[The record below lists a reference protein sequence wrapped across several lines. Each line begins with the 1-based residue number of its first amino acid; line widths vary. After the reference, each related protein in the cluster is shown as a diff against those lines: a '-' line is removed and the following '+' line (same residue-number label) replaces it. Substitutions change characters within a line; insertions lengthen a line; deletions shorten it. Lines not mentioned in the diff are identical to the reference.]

1 MLAAQTGLEV
11 RMVLRNGEQL
21 LLTVVIPV
29 LVLTVFGSVEVMDL
43 GNRAARVDFLVPG
56 VLALAVMSTAF
67 TGLAIGT
74 GFERRYGALKRLG
87 ASPLPRGALLGAKG
101 LAVLTIE
108 ALQVALLATV
118 AQLMGWDPRG
128 SWLAVLLLVLAGTAA
143 FSSLALLMAGHA
155 AGRGDPRRG
164 EPRLPPVPRSAAAS
178 PCRWTGSP
186 TRPARSSTRCR
197 PAPCRRACG
206 WCSATATRCPG
217 GRSGSCSAGPR
228 SAASSPPAPSAGSS
242 PRTLGAMLDRWRGWT
257 PSPTAVRRVFLATLV
272 ANVGIVVTGG
282 AVRLTASGLGC
293 PTFPRCTDHSLVVT
307 REMGGHGLVEFG
319 NRMLTF
325 ALSAVVVA
333 AVVVAWRAGRRDL
346 RAAALLLFGGI
357 VAQAVLGGVTGAD
370 RPEPGDG
377 DGALPAVGGAD
388 RRCHPGAPALGG
400 QRVPPRR
407 EVHPAVLLG
416 GRVLLVVTALL
427 LLAGTVVTG
436 TGPHSGDKNATHRLP
451 FDLVEV
457 TQLHADLVFLLVG
470 LTIGLAVA
478 LQATDVPPVL
488 RRRVRVLLGVVL
500 AQGLVGYAQYATDLP
515 VALVAVHVLGAC
527 LVWVAALR
535 LVLGMTTQVAAVAP
549 ARTVQ
554 ELAVSPVTT

>member
-1 MLAAQTGLEV
+1 
-11 RMVLRNGEQL
+11 
-21 LLTVVIPV
+21 
-29 LVLTVFGSVEVMDL
+29 
-43 GNRAARVDFLVPG
+43 
-56 VLALAVMSTAF
+56 
-67 TGLAIGT
+67 
-74 GFERRYGALKRLG
+74 
-87 ASPLPRGALLGAKG
+87 
-101 LAVLTIE
+101 
-108 ALQVALLATV
+108 
-118 AQLMGWDPRG
+118 
-128 SWLAVLLLVLAGTAA
+128 
-143 FSSLALLMAGHA
+143 
-155 AGRGDPRRG
+155 
-164 EPRLPPVPRSAAAS
+164 
-178 PCRWTGSP
+178 
-186 TRPARSSTRCR
+186 
-197 PAPCRRACG
+197 
-206 WCSATATRCPG
+206 
-217 GRSGSCSAGPR
+217 
-228 SAASSPPAPSAGSS
+228 
-242 PRTLGAMLDRWRGWT
+242 MLDRWRGWT
-257 PSPTAVRRVFLATLV
+257 PSQTAVRRVFLATLV

-357 VAQAVLGGVTGAD
+357 VAQAVLGGVTVLTGLNPVTVMAHFLLSV
-370 RPEPGDG
+370 
-377 DGALPAVGGAD
+377 ALIGVATRA
-388 RRCHPGAPALGG
+388 HLLAAG
-400 QRVPPRR
+400 QRVPPHR

-416 GRVLLVVTALL
+416 GRGLLAVTALL

-451 FDLVEV
+451 FDLLEV

-535 LVLGMTTQVAAVAP
+535 LVLAMTSQVAAVAP
-549 ARTVQ
+549 GRTAQ
-554 ELAVSPVTT
+554 ELAVSPATT

>member
-1 MLAAQTGLEV
+1 
-11 RMVLRNGEQL
+11 
-21 LLTVVIPV
+21 
-29 LVLTVFGSVEVMDL
+29 
-43 GNRAARVDFLVPG
+43 
-56 VLALAVMSTAF
+56 
-67 TGLAIGT
+67 
-74 GFERRYGALKRLG
+74 
-87 ASPLPRGALLGAKG
+87 
-101 LAVLTIE
+101 
-108 ALQVALLATV
+108 
-118 AQLMGWDPRG
+118 
-128 SWLAVLLLVLAGTAA
+128 
-143 FSSLALLMAGHA
+143 
-155 AGRGDPRRG
+155 
-164 EPRLPPVPRSAAAS
+164 
-178 PCRWTGSP
+178 
-186 TRPARSSTRCR
+186 
-197 PAPCRRACG
+197 
-206 WCSATATRCPG
+206 
-217 GRSGSCSAGPR
+217 
-228 SAASSPPAPSAGSS
+228 
-242 PRTLGAMLDRWRGWT
+242 MLDRWRGWT

-346 RAAALLLFGGI
+346 RAAALLLLGGI
-357 VAQAVLGGVTGAD
+357 FAQAVLGGVTVLTGLNPVTVMAHFLLSV
-370 RPEPGDG
+370 
-377 DGALPAVGGAD
+377 ALIAVAT
-388 RRCHPGAPALGG
+388 RAHLLSAG

-500 AQGLVGYAQYATDLP
+500 AQGLVGYVQYATNLP

-535 LVLGMTTQVAAVAP
+535 LVLAMTTQVAAVAP

-554 ELAVSPVTT
+554 ELAVAPATS

>member
-1 MLAAQTGLEV
+1 
-11 RMVLRNGEQL
+11 
-21 LLTVVIPV
+21 
-29 LVLTVFGSVEVMDL
+29 
-43 GNRAARVDFLVPG
+43 
-56 VLALAVMSTAF
+56 
-67 TGLAIGT
+67 
-74 GFERRYGALKRLG
+74 
-87 ASPLPRGALLGAKG
+87 
-101 LAVLTIE
+101 
-108 ALQVALLATV
+108 
-118 AQLMGWDPRG
+118 
-128 SWLAVLLLVLAGTAA
+128 
-143 FSSLALLMAGHA
+143 
-155 AGRGDPRRG
+155 
-164 EPRLPPVPRSAAAS
+164 
-178 PCRWTGSP
+178 
-186 TRPARSSTRCR
+186 
-197 PAPCRRACG
+197 
-206 WCSATATRCPG
+206 
-217 GRSGSCSAGPR
+217 
-228 SAASSPPAPSAGSS
+228 
-242 PRTLGAMLDRWRGWT
+242 MLDRWRGWT

-357 VAQAVLGGVTGAD
+357 VAQAVLGGVTVLTGLNPVTVMAHFLLSV
-370 RPEPGDG
+370 G
-377 DGALPAVGGAD
+377 LIAVAT
-388 RRCHPGAPALGG
+388 RAHLLSAG
-400 QRVPPRR
+400 QRVPPHR
-407 EVHPAVLLG
+407 EVHPAVQLG
-416 GRVLLVVTALL
+416 GRGLLVVTALL

-535 LVLGMTTQVAAVAP
+535 LVLAMTTQVAAVGP
-549 ARTVQ
+549 GRTVQ
-554 ELAVSPVTT
+554 ELAVSPAAT

>member
-1 MLAAQTGLEV
+1 
-11 RMVLRNGEQL
+11 
-21 LLTVVIPV
+21 
-29 LVLTVFGSVEVMDL
+29 
-43 GNRAARVDFLVPG
+43 
-56 VLALAVMSTAF
+56 
-67 TGLAIGT
+67 
-74 GFERRYGALKRLG
+74 
-87 ASPLPRGALLGAKG
+87 
-101 LAVLTIE
+101 
-108 ALQVALLATV
+108 
-118 AQLMGWDPRG
+118 
-128 SWLAVLLLVLAGTAA
+128 
-143 FSSLALLMAGHA
+143 
-155 AGRGDPRRG
+155 
-164 EPRLPPVPRSAAAS
+164 
-178 PCRWTGSP
+178 
-186 TRPARSSTRCR
+186 
-197 PAPCRRACG
+197 
-206 WCSATATRCPG
+206 
-217 GRSGSCSAGPR
+217 
-228 SAASSPPAPSAGSS
+228 
-242 PRTLGAMLDRWRGWT
+242 MLDRWRGWT
-257 PSPTAVRRVFLATLV
+257 PSPTGVRRVFLATLV

-357 VAQAVLGGVTGAD
+357 VAQAVLGGVTVLTGLNPVTVMAHFLLSV
-370 RPEPGDG
+370 
-377 DGALPAVGGAD
+377 ALIAVAT
-388 RRCHPGAPALGG
+388 RAHLLAAG
-400 QRVPPRR
+400 QRVPPHR

-416 GRVLLVVTALL
+416 GRGLLAVTALL

-470 LTIGLAVA
+470 LTIGLFVA
-478 LQATDVPPVL
+478 LQATDVTPVL
-488 RRRVRVLLGVVL
+488 RRRVRVLLVVVL

-535 LVLGMTTQVAAVAP
+535 LVLAMTTRVAAIASG
-549 ARTVQ
+549 RTVQ
-554 ELAVSPVTT
+554 ELAVSPATT

>member
-1 MLAAQTGLEV
+1 
-11 RMVLRNGEQL
+11 
-21 LLTVVIPV
+21 
-29 LVLTVFGSVEVMDL
+29 
-43 GNRAARVDFLVPG
+43 
-56 VLALAVMSTAF
+56 
-67 TGLAIGT
+67 
-74 GFERRYGALKRLG
+74 
-87 ASPLPRGALLGAKG
+87 
-101 LAVLTIE
+101 
-108 ALQVALLATV
+108 
-118 AQLMGWDPRG
+118 
-128 SWLAVLLLVLAGTAA
+128 
-143 FSSLALLMAGHA
+143 
-155 AGRGDPRRG
+155 
-164 EPRLPPVPRSAAAS
+164 
-178 PCRWTGSP
+178 
-186 TRPARSSTRCR
+186 
-197 PAPCRRACG
+197 
-206 WCSATATRCPG
+206 
-217 GRSGSCSAGPR
+217 
-228 SAASSPPAPSAGSS
+228 
-242 PRTLGAMLDRWRGWT
+242 
-257 PSPTAVRRVFLATLV
+257 VFLATLV
-272 ANVGIVVTGG
+272 ANIGIVVTGG

-346 RAAALLLFGGI
+346 RAAALVLLGGI
-357 VAQAVLGGVTGAD
+357 VAQAVLGGVTVLTGLNPVTVMAHFLLSV
-370 RPEPGDG
+370 
-377 DGALPAVGGAD
+377 ALIAVAT
-388 RRCHPGAPALGG
+388 RAHLLSAG

-407 EVHPAVLLG
+407 EVHPAVQLG
-416 GRVLLVVTALL
+416 GRGLLVVTALL

-470 LTIGLAVA
+470 LTVGLAVA

-535 LVLGMTTQVAAVAP
+535 LVLAMTTQVAAVEP
-549 ARTVQ
+549 ARTAQ
-554 ELAVSPVTT
+554 ALAVSPAGT

>member
-1 MLAAQTGLEV
+1 
-11 RMVLRNGEQL
+11 
-21 LLTVVIPV
+21 
-29 LVLTVFGSVEVMDL
+29 
-43 GNRAARVDFLVPG
+43 
-56 VLALAVMSTAF
+56 
-67 TGLAIGT
+67 
-74 GFERRYGALKRLG
+74 
-87 ASPLPRGALLGAKG
+87 
-101 LAVLTIE
+101 
-108 ALQVALLATV
+108 
-118 AQLMGWDPRG
+118 
-128 SWLAVLLLVLAGTAA
+128 
-143 FSSLALLMAGHA
+143 
-155 AGRGDPRRG
+155 
-164 EPRLPPVPRSAAAS
+164 
-178 PCRWTGSP
+178 
-186 TRPARSSTRCR
+186 
-197 PAPCRRACG
+197 
-206 WCSATATRCPG
+206 
-217 GRSGSCSAGPR
+217 
-228 SAASSPPAPSAGSS
+228 
-242 PRTLGAMLDRWRGWT
+242 MLDRWRGWT

-346 RAAALLLFGGI
+346 QAAALLLLGGI
-357 VAQAVLGGVTGAD
+357 VAQAVLGGVTVLTGLNPVTVMAHFLLSV
-370 RPEPGDG
+370 
-377 DGALPAVGGAD
+377 ALIAVAT
-388 RRCHPGAPALGG
+388 RAHLLAAG

-470 LTIGLAVA
+470 LTVGLAVA

-535 LVLGMTTQVAAVAP
+535 LVLGMTTRVAAVAP
-549 ARTVQ
+549 GPTVQ
-554 ELAVSPVTT
+554 ELAVSPATS

>member
-1 MLAAQTGLEV
+1 
-11 RMVLRNGEQL
+11 
-21 LLTVVIPV
+21 
-29 LVLTVFGSVEVMDL
+29 
-43 GNRAARVDFLVPG
+43 
-56 VLALAVMSTAF
+56 
-67 TGLAIGT
+67 
-74 GFERRYGALKRLG
+74 
-87 ASPLPRGALLGAKG
+87 
-101 LAVLTIE
+101 
-108 ALQVALLATV
+108 
-118 AQLMGWDPRG
+118 
-128 SWLAVLLLVLAGTAA
+128 
-143 FSSLALLMAGHA
+143 
-155 AGRGDPRRG
+155 
-164 EPRLPPVPRSAAAS
+164 
-178 PCRWTGSP
+178 
-186 TRPARSSTRCR
+186 
-197 PAPCRRACG
+197 
-206 WCSATATRCPG
+206 
-217 GRSGSCSAGPR
+217 
-228 SAASSPPAPSAGSS
+228 
-242 PRTLGAMLDRWRGWT
+242 MLDRWRGWT

-293 PTFPRCTDHSLVVT
+293 PTFPRCTDNSLVVT

-357 VAQAVLGGVTGAD
+357 VAQAVLGGVTVLTGLNPVTVMAHFLLSV
-370 RPEPGDG
+370 
-377 DGALPAVGGAD
+377 ALIAVAT
-388 RRCHPGAPALGG
+388 RAHLLSAG
-400 QRVPPRR
+400 QRVQPRR
-407 EVHPAVLLG
+407 EVHPAVQLG
-416 GRVLLVVTALL
+416 GRSLLVVTALL

-535 LVLGMTTQVAAVAP
+535 LVLAMTTQVAAVTSG
-549 ARTVQ
+549 RTVQ
-554 ELAVSPVTT
+554 ELSRLPRHDLTSRYRYRCRRPRPCRRRPRTSPHRPSTSCAPRPGRHRWSPRTGPGRRPPGRRPRRRSASRSPARRSP

>member
-1 MLAAQTGLEV
+1 
-11 RMVLRNGEQL
+11 
-21 LLTVVIPV
+21 
-29 LVLTVFGSVEVMDL
+29 
-43 GNRAARVDFLVPG
+43 
-56 VLALAVMSTAF
+56 
-67 TGLAIGT
+67 
-74 GFERRYGALKRLG
+74 
-87 ASPLPRGALLGAKG
+87 
-101 LAVLTIE
+101 
-108 ALQVALLATV
+108 
-118 AQLMGWDPRG
+118 
-128 SWLAVLLLVLAGTAA
+128 
-143 FSSLALLMAGHA
+143 
-155 AGRGDPRRG
+155 
-164 EPRLPPVPRSAAAS
+164 
-178 PCRWTGSP
+178 
-186 TRPARSSTRCR
+186 
-197 PAPCRRACG
+197 
-206 WCSATATRCPG
+206 
-217 GRSGSCSAGPR
+217 
-228 SAASSPPAPSAGSS
+228 
-242 PRTLGAMLDRWRGWT
+242 MLDRWRGWT

-357 VAQAVLGGVTGAD
+357 VAQAVLGGVTVLTGLNPVTVMAHFLLSV
-370 RPEPGDG
+370 
-377 DGALPAVGGAD
+377 ALIAVAT
-388 RRCHPGAPALGG
+388 RAHVLSAG

-416 GRVLLVVTALL
+416 GRGLLVVTALL

-500 AQGLVGYAQYATDLP
+500 AQGLVGYVQYATNLP

-535 LVLGMTTQVAAVAP
+535 LVLAMTTQVAAVAP

-554 ELAVSPVTT
+554 ELAVSPATS

>member
-1 MLAAQTGLEV
+1 
-11 RMVLRNGEQL
+11 
-21 LLTVVIPV
+21 
-29 LVLTVFGSVEVMDL
+29 
-43 GNRAARVDFLVPG
+43 
-56 VLALAVMSTAF
+56 
-67 TGLAIGT
+67 
-74 GFERRYGALKRLG
+74 
-87 ASPLPRGALLGAKG
+87 
-101 LAVLTIE
+101 
-108 ALQVALLATV
+108 
-118 AQLMGWDPRG
+118 
-128 SWLAVLLLVLAGTAA
+128 
-143 FSSLALLMAGHA
+143 
-155 AGRGDPRRG
+155 
-164 EPRLPPVPRSAAAS
+164 
-178 PCRWTGSP
+178 
-186 TRPARSSTRCR
+186 
-197 PAPCRRACG
+197 
-206 WCSATATRCPG
+206 
-217 GRSGSCSAGPR
+217 
-228 SAASSPPAPSAGSS
+228 
-242 PRTLGAMLDRWRGWT
+242 MLDRWRGWT

-357 VAQAVLGGVTGAD
+357 VAQAVLGGVTVLTGLNPVTVMAHFLLSV
-370 RPEPGDG
+370 G
-377 DGALPAVGGAD
+377 LIAVAT
-388 RRCHPGAPALGG
+388 RAHLLSVG

-416 GRVLLVVTALL
+416 GRGLLVVTALL

-478 LQATDVPPVL
+478 LQATDVPAVL

-549 ARTVQ
+549 GRTVQ
-554 ELAVSPVTT
+554 ELAVSPATP